1 MRRLIKLNDIGCDD
15 LLAEKVVRVRGMNSC
30 TGILAV
36 KLERR
41 LQDL

>member
-1 MRRLIKLNDIGCDD
+1 MRRLTKLSDLRCDD
-15 LLAEKVVRVRGMNSC
+15 LLAEKGVRVRGMNSC
-30 TGILAV
+30 TGMLAA